1 MSDKLKEIQTAIDNF
16 QMDEARRLV
25 REELQDNPSADS
37 YYLASQAAANH
48 GQRVQFL
55 EKAIELDPFHQIAH
69 DELASIMPAHMN
81 ASAIPTTPL
90 IQKPKTKNMPTYPL
104 ATIGKRFLAMLLD
117 ALILGVIGEIYN
129 AVFGSTLPD
138 NILLNDM
145 ISFDDFLQL
154 MMPALVVSILISAIY
169 HIFFMT
175 RTNGQTPGKRALGI
189 RVVKKDGTP
198 ITFIDALLRNV
209 VGYTL
214 SGIFAL
220 GYIWAL
226 FDSEKQGWHDKIAGT
241 TVVDEPQK
249 PAPHSN

>member
-25 REELQDNPSADS
+25 REELQDNPSADG
-37 YYLASQAAANH
+37 YYLASQSAANH

-69 DELASIMPAHMN
+69 DELSSIMPAHMN
-81 ASAIPTTPL
+81 ASAVLTTSPT
-90 IQKPKTKNMPTYPL
+90 QKPKTKNIPANPL
-104 ATIGKRFLAMLLD
+104 ASIGKRFLAMLID
-117 ALILGVIGEIYN
+117 MIILGIIGGVYGAMFGPTLPEYASLDEILLLEE
-129 AVFGSTLPD
+129 FIQFQMSTL
-138 NILLNDM
+138 
-145 ISFDDFLQL
+145 
-154 MMPALVVSILISAIY
+154 AVSILISAVY
-169 HIFFMT
+169 HIFFMI
-175 RTNGQTPGKRALGI
+175 RTNGQSPGKQALGI

-241 TVVDEPQK
+241 TVVDDPK
-249 PAPHSN
+249 KTAPHSN